1 MTICVKRAK
10 SKDSDNQINSLR
22 FEIIPKNNSNPQW
35 NGANVVDFEQRPD
48 NDIYEIVDLLPHT
61 QYSIRVASKS
71 ASGISSWI
79 YKDYSTNLNY
89 IVVMSSFA
97 NEKLKLNFVFIFNCM
112 SFTTIVFL
120 LKY

>member
-10 SKDSDNQINSLR
+10 SKDSDIQINSLR
-22 FEIIPKNNSNPQW
+22 FEIITKNNSNPQW
-35 NGANVVDFEQRPD
+35 NGANVVDFDLRPD

-61 QYSIRVASKS
+61 HYSIRVASKS
-71 ASGISSWI
+71 ASGISNWI

-89 IVVMSSFA
+89 TVVMSSFA
-97 NEKLKLNFVFIFNCM
+97 NEKLKLNFVLIFNCM

-120 LKY
+120 LKC